1 MAFVLSAFAST
12 DGVEMEDLPEDGE
25 GGLTGFGRAA
35 GQLGMG
41 FGFAMDWLAVWVG
54 HFGVVGYWLCPRG
67 QSHGLSIA

>member
-41 FGFAMDWLAVWVG
+41 FGFAMDWLAV
-54 HFGVVGYWLCPRG
+54 
-67 QSHGLSIA
+67 